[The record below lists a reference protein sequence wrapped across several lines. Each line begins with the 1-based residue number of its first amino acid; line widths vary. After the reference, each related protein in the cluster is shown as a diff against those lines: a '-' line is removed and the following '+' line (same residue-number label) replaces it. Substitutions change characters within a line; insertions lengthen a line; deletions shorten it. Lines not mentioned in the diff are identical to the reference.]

1 MKVLTESDVFC
12 CSVNPAVQFRA
23 TQPDKTIK
31 KMTSSNSCVLTDRAI
46 LMMSQPGQC
55 PKSLS
60 PAGVPLPCP
69 CVTFPPGSWK
79 KASERLTINS
89 GSVLVKDSYVMCPQA
104 GKIKVTIPRENNIEI
119 KSHSVSMG
127 MPSGV
132 SVGSVSTAAT
142 VSASPIVPSATVEKT
157 ENKKLDEL
165 NKPKMPV
172 KKKEQSVKLPQQT
185 EKTLK
190 QQQSITTIAVVEPNQ
205 KSREIPNYQYALC
218 DYKNCPEW
226 QTCEYLKAP
235 DSADSIKNSAATL
248 GKNYK
253 EQYLEQYTAYEEE
266 TKRRNAE
273 SREGNWSTAKHHII
287 SGKQIFAAHPYLVK
301 LANYYRYDINCAENC
316 ILLPTTHSFEGKEG
330 LCKQANGYV
339 AMSYMKQQWHVGGH
353 SYTMDRE
360 TIFNIDNYLEKTSV
374 NNIVFYKNYVEAV
387 EHEINIL
394 EAKYKKPS
402 CRKKD
407 YASKQ
412 KRFID
417 GMNQI
422 SARVGQKLLDFR
434 SSPKK
439 SFPYYVSKEAVHYA
453 FDVPNRKKFIIIY
466 QKQQKRTQSRILTA
480 VKMVVTR
487 YRKDDNRIFF
497 ANDAEYEITDAVG
510 FVKFSENV
518 RYFVC
523 LTEIYAI
530 PWKINFFRE
539 SVLQDKYTQSS
550 IEDYCREHE
559 QKLISFIEGRE
570 NGEMYY
576 EPIVKMIK
584 ERLREL

>member
-1 MKVLTESDVFC
+1 MKVLTKNDVFC

-23 TQPDKTIK
+23 IQPDEIIK
-31 KMTSSNSCVLTDRAI
+31 KMTSSNSGVLTDKAI
-46 LMMSQPGQC
+46 LRMSQPGQC
-55 PKSLS
+55 PKLLS

-69 CVTFPPGSWK
+69 YAVLPVNWA
-79 KASERLTINS
+79 KASERLTING
-89 GSVLVKDSYVMCPQA
+89 GSVLVKGSYVTCPQD
-104 GKIKVTIPRENNIEI
+104 GKIKVTIPKENNIEI
-119 KSHSVSMG
+119 QSHSISMG

-132 SVGSVSTAAT
+132 SVGSVSIAAT
-142 VSASPIVPSATVEKT
+142 INASPTVPSAAVERP
-157 ENKKLDEL
+157 ENKKLD
-165 NKPKMPV
+165 KPSESKVPV
-172 KKKEQSVKLPQQT
+172 KKKEPSEKLPRQT
-185 EKTLK
+185 EKTSE
-190 QQQSITTIAVVEPNQ
+190 QQQTITTIVAVESNQ

-226 QTCEYLKAP
+226 KTCKYLKAP

-253 EQYLEQYTAYEEE
+253 EQYPEQYAAYEEE
-266 TKRRNAE
+266 TKRKNAE
-273 SREGNWSTAKHHII
+273 SGEGNWSIAKHHII

-301 LANYYRYDINCAENC
+301 LANYYGYDINCAENC

-360 TIFNIDNYLEKTSV
+360 TILNIDQYLEKTSV

-394 EAKYKKPS
+394 EAKYKKPF

-407 YASKQ
+407 YVSKQ

-466 QKQQKRTQSRILTA
+466 QKQRKRTQSKALTA

-523 LTEIYAI
+523 LTETYVI
-530 PWKINFFRE
+530 PWKINFSRE
-539 SVLQDKYTQSS
+539 SVLQDKFTQNS
-550 IEDYCREHE
+550 IEDYCKEHE

>member
-1 MKVLTESDVFC
+1 
-12 CSVNPAVQFRA
+12 
-23 TQPDKTIK
+23 
-31 KMTSSNSCVLTDRAI
+31 
-46 LMMSQPGQC
+46 
-55 PKSLS
+55 
-60 PAGVPLPCP
+60 
-69 CVTFPPGSWK
+69 
-79 KASERLTINS
+79 
-89 GSVLVKDSYVMCPQA
+89 MCPQA

-119 KSHSVSMG
+119 KSHSASMG

-226 QTCEYLKAP
+226 QK
-235 DSADSIKNSAATL
+235 
-248 GKNYK
+248 
-253 EQYLEQYTAYEEE
+253 
-266 TKRRNAE
+266 
-273 SREGNWSTAKHHII
+273 

-497 ANDAEYEITDAVG
+497 ANDAEYEITYAVG